1 MPASFEYAAN
11 MPGYPSTIPSHGEC
25 AANMPVYPWTIL
37 SHVAEFTANIPAYF
51 TYAYAANISGKYYR
65 SII

>member
-11 MPGYPSTIPSHGEC
+11 IPGYASTISMRGEY
-25 AANMPVYPWTIL
+25 AVNMPEYPCTIPP
-37 SHVAEFTANIPAYF
+37 HVAEYTANIPAYF
-51 TYAYAANISGKYYR
+51 TYAANISGKYYW